1 MSPKLTFAR
10 QGIFASRR
18 SRSARAWI
26 SLAIL
31 LLSPALLRAQQAPT
45 RAIGRIDGSDIS
57 VESGAAG
64 SATTGSAAS
73 IFVVNG
79 SVVTVHSGLARMVLA
94 AGGEIGIC
102 GPAKFTMLESNGA
115 ITLALN
121 FGRLHV
127 RLPAT
132 TTLRIFTPAIIAT
145 PLDISGATRDINIGL
160 DLNDSLCVLAATGAL
175 RLEQQFSGETL
186 VVPQASEFF
195 LADGKLIPVQGAPGS
210 CQCAGLEADN
220 APPPAA
226 PGTELSAKAESGPA
240 PEPQPQPSR
249 DSTHKMEIPPPS
261 TPVRASSAKTEP
273 GPAPEPHASN
283 SAPNLAIPPPPA
295 VEFRIFAN
303 LNDAH
308 PSVSGSR
315 NAAPAPPPVPVPEYK
330 ILLPP
335 LVFSHNSPAPPPNPL
350 AEMVLLIRVAHVEPV
365 YEFTGRVEVP
375 ALDQPAPKTSASQ
388 PKPAKNPQKKK
399 GGFLAR
405 FKRIFSG
412 NS

>member
-10 QGIFASRR
+10 QGTFASRH
-18 SRSARAWI
+18 SRFARAWI

-31 LLSPALLRAQQAPT
+31 LLSPALLRAQQTPP
-45 RAIGRIDGSDIS
+45 RAIGRIDGADIS

-64 SATTGSAAS
+64 NATSGSAAS

-94 AGGEIGIC
+94 VGGEIGIC

-121 FGRLHV
+121 FGRLRV
-127 RLPAT
+127 QLPAA
-132 TTLRIFTPAIIAT
+132 TTLRIFTPAIVAT
-145 PLDISGATRDINIGL
+145 PLDISGAPRDISIGL

-195 LADGKLIPVQGAPGS
+195 LAGGKLVPVQGTPGS
-210 CQCAGLEADN
+210 CQCAAIEAYDSP
-220 APPPAA
+220 PPPAVA
-226 PGTELSAKAESGPA
+226 GAGLSAKAEPGSV
-240 PEPQPQPSR
+240 PEPQPSH
-249 DSTHKMEIPPPS
+249 DSTRKIVIPPPS
-261 TPVRASSAKTEP
+261 SPVRGLSAKAEP
-273 GPAPEPHASN
+273 GPAPEPQASN
-283 SAPNLAIPPPPA
+283 STPNFAIPPSPT
-295 VEFRIFAN
+295 VQFRMFAN

-308 PSVSGSR
+308 PSVSESR
-315 NAAPAPPPVPVPEYK
+315 NAAPAPPPVSVPEYK

-335 LVFSHNSPAPPPNPL
+335 LVFSYNSPAPPPNPL
-350 AEMVLLIRVAHVEPV
+350 ADMVLLIRVAHVEPV

-388 PKPAKNPQKKK
+388 PKPAKNQKQKK